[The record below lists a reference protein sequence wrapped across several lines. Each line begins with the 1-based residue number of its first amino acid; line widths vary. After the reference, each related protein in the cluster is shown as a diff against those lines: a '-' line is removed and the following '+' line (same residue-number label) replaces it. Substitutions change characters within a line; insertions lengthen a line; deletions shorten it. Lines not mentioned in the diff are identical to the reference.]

1 MQSNPQR
8 LAWITMLSGLAIFC
22 LLCVST
28 VLFARW
34 LLFESPTGLNVTL
47 HVGRGTVGL
56 ASETTSG
63 EQAIRSSAQVN
74 PSARLSTDSDS
85 QGYLSFSDPYSN
97 REIVTVLLRNASV
110 AHLNTASRPRFSLS
124 DNPYEIRLTGINGR
138 VEVRVNNDLDRDIRL
153 SLEGAMGEVRI
164 DTSGT
169 YWIESTLT
177 SFKVTVRE
185 GSATLINADHRA
197 QHITASN
204 IGSINAGDPIIYLS
218 AGPTE
223 ILPNST
229 FIESRDGNWP
239 VGWSCTTSAD
249 VAGKIEGHWS
259 FINDDGRPI
268 IHISREGDPEPN
280 HGETRCL
287 QYLTDDDPEYGHN
300 VLQYSD
306 LRLRATMMI
315 NYQQL
320 SACGDQGTEC
330 AVMLRIE
337 YLDTNGNR
345 MADWIHGFYAEYTP
359 NLGRTTC
366 DTCWGEHE
374 RINKNAWYTFE
385 SGNLLMDL
393 PENIRPGWII
403 SIQFYASGH
412 QYDVMLSE
420 VSLLGTQKPEIAVD
434 TP

>member
-22 LLCVST
+22 LFCVST

-34 LLFESPTGLNVTL
+34 LLFESPTELNVML

-63 EQAIRSSAQVN
+63 EQAIRSTAQVKPN
-74 PSARLSTDSDS
+74 ASLSTDGDS
-85 QGYLSFSDPYSN
+85 QGYLAFSDPYSG
-97 REIVTVLLRNASV
+97 REIAIVLLRNASV
-110 AHLNTASRPRFSLS
+110 AHLSSASRPRFSLS
-124 DNPYEIRLTGINGR
+124 DNPYDIRITGINGR
-138 VEVRVNNDLDRDIRL
+138 IEIRVNDDLDRDFRL
-153 SLEGAMGEVRI
+153 SLEGPVGEVRI
-164 DTSGT
+164 EESGS

-177 SFKVTVRE
+177 SFTVTVRD
-185 GSATLINADHRA
+185 GSATLIDHDKHA
-197 QHITASN
+197 QHLTSAT
-204 IGSINAGDPIIYLS
+204 IGTINAGDPVIQIRP
-218 AGPTE
+218 GPIE
-223 ILPNST
+223 LLPNST
-229 FIESRDGNWP
+229 FAESREGNWP

-249 VAGKIEGHWS
+249 VPGKIEGQWS
-259 FINDDGRPI
+259 FTNEDGRPI
-268 IHISREGDPEPN
+268 LHIVRMGDPEPD

-287 QYLTDDDPEYGHN
+287 QYLADPEYGHN

-306 LRLRATMMI
+306 VRLRATMMI

-320 SACGDQGTEC
+320 PACGTLGTEC
-330 AVMLRIE
+330 AVMLRME
-337 YLDTNGNR
+337 YRDINGNR
-345 MADWIHGFYAEYTP
+345 MTDWIHGFYAEYTP

-374 RINKNAWYTFE
+374 RINKNAWYSFE
-385 SGNLLMDL
+385 SGNLLTDL
-393 PENIRPGWII
+393 PDDFRPGSII

-420 VSLLGTQKPEIAVD
+420 VSLLGTLRPDMA